1 MVPQLSPISQRLGDI
16 MVLVNDDW
24 KQMVTQKQQVYCSY
38 LLRLWREG
46 HSSQSPWR
54 ASLESAQTGKIYRFA
69 GLEELFVFLVVPK
82 VGDAGPHYSRTAA
95 AIGNRD
101 FELKRL
107 SWFELVLNLCRRERE
122 RLRQRLVRC
131 RSQQDYKQE
140 FLKHIGLCCIHGTV
154 ST

>member
-69 GLEELFVFLVVPK
+69 GLEELFVFLRQQEVSNNK
-82 VGDAGPHYSRTAA
+82 QDKGEQLTD
-95 AIGNRD
+95 
-101 FELKRL
+101 LK
-107 SWFELVLNLCRRERE
+107 
-122 RLRQRLVRC
+122 
-131 RSQQDYKQE
+131 D
-140 FLKHIGLCCIHGTV
+140 
-154 ST
+154 